1 MTLATFRALLVV
13 LGSTFAVAFTIICV
27 PPLLQ
32 TPDVIGALAGGFV
45 NPFATGYSLD
55 TIFCWF
61 VLGAWVAYEAK
72 AHGVRH
78 GWVAVVLGVVPGV
91 ATGFA
96 VYLLLRTRQRAGES
110 KRASESAYR

>member
-1 MTLATFRALLVV
+1 MPHETARTLALFRIVLIA
-13 LGSTFAVAFTIICV
+13 LGSAFAVAFTAICV
-27 PPLLQ
+27 PPLLR

-61 VLGAWVAYEAK
+61 VLGAWVVYEAK
-72 AHGVRH
+72 VRGVRH
-78 GWVAVVLGVVPGV
+78 GWVALVLGVAPGV

-96 VYLLLRTRQRAGES
+96 VYLLLRLRQLPEEGR
-110 KRASESAYR
+110 

>member
-1 MTLATFRALLVV
+1 MTLTTFRVV
-13 LGSTFAVAFTIICV
+13 LIALGSIFAVAFTVICV

-32 TPDVIGALAGGFV
+32 APDFIGAFAGGFV

-61 VLGAWVAYEAK
+61 VLGAWVVYEAK
-72 AHGVRH
+72 AHGIRH
-78 GWVAVVLGVVPGV
+78 GWVALVLGVAPGV

-96 VYLLLRTRQRAGES
+96 VYLLLRLRQLPGSGARA
-110 KRASESAYR
+110 